1 MRGEK
6 YCEAGRRR
14 QSRAGLLVKVA
25 GVLMPLA
32 VAATWSAAASPVAAQ
47 QRRPAAPAPAETNQ
61 EAQAGAQ
68 GRTEIL
74 TYDNWT
80 VTCRDGR
87 DPKEKRVCSAELSI
101 FQESGGQRRPVFA
114 WIMGLN
120 KDGALTSAF
129 RFLPG
134 ISIVP
139 GMELKFADKPARR
152 VPITS
157 CEPSVC
163 EATTPMDDGFVKE
176 ASQLV
181 QAEAIVTA
189 SDGRQVTFTIN
200 MKGFAPAVAAVKR

>member
-1 MRGEK
+1 
-6 YCEAGRRR
+6 
-14 QSRAGLLVKVA
+14 
-25 GVLMPLA
+25 
-32 VAATWSAAASPVAAQ
+32 AQ
-47 QRRPAAPAPAETNQ
+47 QRRPAPPEAQQQTPQ
-61 EAQAGAQ
+61 EAQATGAQ

-87 DPKEKRVCSAELSI
+87 DPKEKRACSAELSI
-101 FQESGGQRRPVFA
+101 FQESGGQRRAVFA

-152 VPITS
+152 VPITT
-157 CEPSVC
+157 CEPAAC
-163 EATTPMDDGFVKE
+163 EATTPMDDGFIRE

-181 QAEAIVTA
+181 QAEAVVTA
-189 SDGRQVTFTIN
+189 S
-200 MKGFAPAVAAVKR
+200 